1 MALTK
6 TITYTPF
13 QETSF
18 AFGSGEIAAA
28 YSTDFSNPTD
38 IVKVVITVNT
48 GTQWDEDTGHI
59 STPASGTAVSVF
71 NARQQQWTVRGER
84 DDVDAVLAS
93 LKFFPADYPE
103 ARPYD
108 AEDNT
113 LGWSITAKKDNQT
126 TGTYADEE
134 PPLIPDTVLTLS
146 VYDGNDTPVPGGTNS
161 ITWEP
166 TNAGFGNQR
175 PYWSTAPAAE
185 DLNSVAHGTA
195 AGGLVDLGTISHGT
209 DTENVQ
215 VLCEFRRYAGDV
227 YVTGPGY
234 GYYTQD
240 EKFFVGDKKPATYN
254 TTTKRFDFTGSVAEA
269 QAFLDNVRYA
279 RNNNQTTFDMF
290 LTITDGVV
298 GSTLTKTCYFS
309 DARVVLEEDLPD
321 VHYVEDANPAYW
333 NLNPVFTQDSLDT
346 MPEVTS
352 FKAEITLDLTG
363 QAGTSNINTIWDVG
377 ITSESY
383 NSSTGV
389 YTVVTDSVENLQYA
403 LQTLRYYPDP
413 DFNSAFTFTVD
424 FTFENT
430 TLGTSHTSVQQSISV
445 TAQEVEEVYGLTS
458 THTWT
463 EDRFYDF
470 QTYPQII
477 HGYNH
482 EFDIVFTLSDADA
495 GVLWRHGADAFY
507 RAFGTGVYKLSGTRD
522 QVNEALSNLYFAPN
536 PDYDENFTITF
547 TVDRTSGDLTYSTTS
562 NGTFTMNAIP
572 LSDFT
577 FPLTAPVVNW
587 ENNVSTRFDSGLQI
601 TDTASQIS
609 NNPAF
614 GSFYK
619 VEARV
624 RHNDDAF
631 AHGALST
638 DFDNSLDSVSG
649 KYSDTLIFTGTR
661 EAVNVTLTEL
671 KFIPDPLFE
680 ELDEFY
686 VDYRVTRVFDNRV
699 LDGLNFSPSVRTIF
713 KDPTIT
719 KPTSRQVGTFVP
731 VFDWTEDKVFG
742 FDTELEILEKITE
755 NSDYTAANGYTEYY
769 NTEYTV
775 NIRCEYWDGS
785 ASQAFEGV
793 YFYHLSNLGATNSG
807 LGWVN
812 NNLVIKGT
820 RAQVNDAL
828 AKMRMKP
835 SEPDVVGS
843 PNPSGAFWI
852 EARIQRDVDSNSI
865 LGFDAGTISSFNQ
878 ATDAPEYLTAWDDT
892 QYIEDLQNQYIF
904 GHIEEFI
911 LDGAGDLF
919 DDITYDVTIR
929 LGNETTGRFEQYV
942 DSGYLEDTELSIFV
956 DDFSVRIVGG
966 KTEVNEA
973 IRNLQFRPFADVY
986 APVDIHY
993 THKRTYDNS
1002 TLTHADDVVVTTM
1015 TGVNTPDYVV
1025 GTFYGN
1031 TQFFVQDEFLTGL
1044 DLTGDYAITR
1054 TSNGREVHQH
1064 ILLGLPQTRVTLT
1077 PKQIYLNAG
1086 FTGYEPPITITDVF
1100 EDGGESLYKVVFD
1113 GGNLFSPKNESLTS
1127 LGASLNITDTGWQ
1140 TKETLNDLLKDG
1152 VYVTG
1157 VSEANG
1163 NVPPHGSYY
1172 NVTFTVYRKAATGV
1186 EAELEGPRV
1195 IKYYFASG
1203 LQAWTEDKTYSK
1215 LYRGRDPSYRR
1226 IDNRTQSYD
1235 LEAPFREPN
1244 DIRVFFRQSNGDE
1257 RIRPLYGRIKDATSG
1272 VWSEFH
1278 PTSNYQELSLYLGQ
1292 LAGSA
1297 DLLIH
1302 QEESDGRLTGIGN
1315 YFDIQNRSPSVID
1328 GVDGDIQFLVWADSG
1343 VFLEFGT
1350 DKGFRF
1356 TISPQR
1362 YDI

>member
-1 MALTK
+1 
-6 TITYTPF
+6 
-13 QETSF
+13 
-18 AFGSGEIAAA
+18 
-28 YSTDFSNPTD
+28 
-38 IVKVVITVNT
+38 
-48 GTQWDEDTGHI
+48 
-59 STPASGTAVSVF
+59 
-71 NARQQQWTVRGER
+71 
-84 DDVDAVLAS
+84 
-93 LKFFPADYPE
+93 
-103 ARPYD
+103 
-108 AEDNT
+108 
-113 LGWSITAKKDNQT
+113 
-126 TGTYADEE
+126 
-134 PPLIPDTVLTLS
+134 
-146 VYDGNDTPVPGGTNS
+146 
-161 ITWEP
+161 
-166 TNAGFGNQR
+166 
-175 PYWSTAPAAE
+175 
-185 DLNSVAHGTA
+185 
-195 AGGLVDLGTISHGT
+195 
-209 DTENVQ
+209 
-215 VLCEFRRYAGDV
+215 
-227 YVTGPGY
+227 
-234 GYYTQD
+234 
-240 EKFFVGDKKPATYN
+240 
-254 TTTKRFDFTGSVAEA
+254 
-269 QAFLDNVRYA
+269 
-279 RNNNQTTFDMF
+279 
-290 LTITDGVV
+290 
-298 GSTLTKTCYFS
+298 
-309 DARVVLEEDLPD
+309 
-321 VHYVEDANPAYW
+321 
-333 NLNPVFTQDSLDT
+333 

-352 FKAEITLDLTG
+352 FKAVIDLDSTAT
-363 QAGTSNINTIWDVG
+363 AGTTSFDTSHTTNITQTFAG
-377 ITSESY
+377 GFLTITS
-383 NSSTGV
+383 T
-389 YTVVTDSVENLQYA
+389 TVDDLKTA
-403 LQTLRYYPDP
+403 LRNLRYTPDP

-430 TLGTSHTSVQQSISV
+430 TLGTSHGSVQESISV
-445 TAQEVEEVYGLTS
+445 TAQEVEEVSGLTS

-470 QTYPQII
+470 ETYPQII

-495 GVLWRHGADAFY
+495 GVLWRHGSDAFY
-507 RAFGTGVYKLSGTRD
+507 RAFGTGAYKLSGTRD
-522 QVNEALSNLYFAPN
+522 EVNAALANLYFAPT
-536 PDYDENFTITF
+536 PDYDQDFTITF
-547 TVDRTSGDLTYSTTS
+547 TVDRTSGDLTFSTTS
-562 NGTFTMNAIP
+562 NGTFTMNAIA

-587 ENNVSTRFDSGLQI
+587 ENNVSTRFNSGLQI

-624 RHNDDAF
+624 RHNGSAF
-631 AHGALST
+631 THGALST
-638 DFDNSLDSVSG
+638 DFDDDLDSVSG

-713 KDPTIT
+713 KDPVIT
-719 KPTSRQVGTFVP
+719 RP
-731 VFDWTEDKVFG
+731 VSVQTGGFIPLFDWTEDKIFG
-742 FDTELEILEKITE
+742 FDSELEIIEKVTE
-755 NSDYTAANGYTEYY
+755 NPDYTAANGYTEYY

-775 NIRCEYWDGS
+775 NIRCEYLDG
-785 ASQAFEGV
+785 ATETAFEGV
-793 YFYHLSNLGATNSG
+793 YFYHLSNIGATQSG

-820 RAQVNDAL
+820 RAQINDAL

-835 SEPDVVGS
+835 SEPDILGS
-843 PNPSGAFWI
+843 PASNGSFWI
-852 EARIQRDVDSNSI
+852 EASIQRDVDTSSL
-865 LGFDAGTISSFNQ
+865 LGFDFGPISSFNQ
-878 ATDAPEYLTAWDDT
+878 ATDADEYLTAWDDT

-911 LDGAGDLF
+911 LDGAGDFF
-919 DDITYDVTIR
+919 DDIIYDVTIR

-956 DDFSVRIVGG
+956 DDFSVRIQGG
-966 KTEVNEA
+966 KTEVNET
-973 IRNLQFRPFADVY
+973 IRNLQFRPFADTF
-986 APVDIHY
+986 ADVDIHY
-993 THKRTYDNS
+993 TQKRRYDN
-1002 TLTHADDVVVTTM
+1002 TELTHADDVVVTTM
-1015 TGVNTPDYVV
+1015 TGVNTPDYIV
-1025 GTFYGN
+1025 GTFFGN

-1054 TSNGREVHQH
+1054 TSNGEQVHQD
-1064 ILLGLPQTRVTLT
+1064 ILDGEPETRVTLT

-1086 FTGYEPPITITDVF
+1086 FTDYEPPITVTDAF

-1157 VSEANG
+1157 VNEANG
-1163 NVPPHGSYY
+1163 NVPPHGTYY

-1203 LQAWTEDKTYSK
+1203 LQAWTEDKTYSR
-1215 LYRGRDPSYRR
+1215 LSYGLDPLYRR
-1226 IDNRTQSYD
+1226 IDNRTESYS
-1235 LEAPFREPN
+1235 LEAPFSSDGSKTN
-1244 DIRVFFRQSNGDE
+1244 NIRVFFRQSNGDE

-1278 PTSNYQELSLYLGQ
+1278 PTSTYQELSLYLGQ
-1292 LAGSA
+1292 LAGGA
-1297 DLLIH
+1297 NLLIH
-1302 QEESDGRLTGIGN
+1302 QEESDGTLTGKGN
-1315 YFDIQNRSPSVID
+1315 YFDIKNRTYNVIE
-1328 GVDGDIQFLVWADSG
+1328 GVSGNVQFLVWADSG

-1350 DKGFRF
+1350 DKGFDFR
-1356 TISPQR
+1356 ISPQR